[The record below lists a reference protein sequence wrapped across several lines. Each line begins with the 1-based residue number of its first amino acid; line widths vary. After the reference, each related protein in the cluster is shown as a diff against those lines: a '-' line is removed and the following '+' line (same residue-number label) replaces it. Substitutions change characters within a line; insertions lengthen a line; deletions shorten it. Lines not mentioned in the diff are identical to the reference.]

1 MGLNMFFLKTSPPPP
16 PLSSRKTG
24 PRNDVATEVMQ
35 KDQSFGVRSFVIIGL
50 CMPVSFACPKVC
62 LQEFLLQEF
71 LLHILLKKEAAI
83 TS

>member
-1 MGLNMFFLKTSPPPP
+1 
-16 PLSSRKTG
+16 
-24 PRNDVATEVMQ
+24 VATEVMQ